1 MWAAFK
7 RPEEKIYKFL
17 VLVYALEFSYEIEI
31 WNKFNSFINLVSHPL
46 FAVVMLWCPFLR
58 VCLGPLNS
66 NIHPCLQ

>member
-31 WNKFNSFINLVSHPL
+31 
-46 FAVVMLWCPFLR
+46 
-58 VCLGPLNS
+58 
-66 NIHPCLQ
+66 